1 MIKQDD
7 FRSRWPKT
15 NTFLLEN
22 LTELTII
29 HVFFFYLWKSFEKLI
44 WYDMQL
50 YIAKDDGVDKDE
62 THYITYR

>member
-1 MIKQDD
+1 MY
-7 FRSRWPKT
+7 
-15 NTFLLEN
+15 
-22 LTELTII
+22 
-29 HVFFFYLWKSFEKLI
+29 FFYLWKSFEKLI